1 MGVVGAAIKGFGKA
15 LKVGK
20 KAKPKKAERTV
31 FKIKPENKPYI
42 KQFKKSKKHSL
53 REKLGVW
60 SNREAAVTIEQMG
73 KGVTMKFKKSGMP
86 YVKTGTKPSML
97 TKAKGWAKLTAPI
110 AAAGTA
116 GTIHGAI
123 KAKQKSKK
131 K

>member
-20 KAKPKKAERTV
+20 KAKPKKPHYY
-31 FKIKPENKPYI
+31 IKEENKPYI

-60 SNREAAVTIEQMG
+60 SNREAAVAIEEAG

>member
-1 MGVVGAAIKGFGKA
+1 MGIITKGMGAV
-15 LKVGK
+15 LKHIK

-42 KQFKKSKKHSL
+42 KQFKKSKKHGWAK
-53 REKLGVW
+53 KLGVAID
-60 SNREAAVTIEQMG
+60 RESAVTIEQMG

-97 TKAKGWAKLTAPI
+97 TKAKGWSKVLAPI
-110 AAAGTA
+110 
-116 GTIHGAI
+116 GAYTYLSG
-123 KAKQKSKK
+123 KNKEKK

>member
-1 MGVVGAAIKGFGKA
+1 MKD
-15 LKVGK
+15 
-20 KAKPKKAERTV
+20 
-31 FKIKPENKPYI
+31 KI
-42 KQFKKSKKHSL
+42 
-53 REKLGVW
+53 GVW
-60 SNREAAVTIEQMG
+60 TNREAAVAIEQMG

-86 YVKTGTKPSML
+86 YVKKGTKPRML
-97 TKAKGWAKLTAPI
+97 TKAKGYTKLVAPL